1 MSPRPMAPS
10 GPPPAASASPPT
22 TTPHATPT
30 TTPHATAGAS
40 LPLPLAG
47 EGRGEGRRTA
57 PPLTLGRDRGNRTLR
72 YLALAAVA
80 IVMLY
85 PLLWLVG
92 ASFKSNAE
100 IFSSAGFWPDRL
112 DFGAYA
118 KGWKTSTEYT
128 FATYFLNSF
137 LITLPR
143 IVVTVIS
150 CVLVAYAFARF
161 EFWGRKL
168 LFSIMIA
175 TMMLPL
181 IVLRLPQY
189 LVFREIGWLDSYL
202 PLIVPSAFATDTF
215 FVFMLVQFLR
225 GIPRDME
232 EAAQIDG
239 CNALQ
244 LLWHIIV
251 PLLKPAIISVIV
263 FQFIWTMNDFMGPLI
278 YLASVEKYPVS
289 LALKMSIGA
298 TEEVEWA
305 NVIAISVVALIP
317 SVAVFFAAQKHFIE
331 GATSSGV
338 KG

>member
-1 MSPRPMAPS
+1 MSSTA
-10 GPPPAASASPPT
+10 
-22 TTPHATPT
+22 HAE
-30 TTPHATAGAS
+30 HS
-40 LPLPLAG
+40 
-47 EGRGEGRRTA
+47 
-57 PPLTLGRDRGNRTLR
+57 NRSRALLR
-72 YLALAAVA
+72 YTALLAVA
-80 IVMLY
+80 VVMLY

-92 ASFKSNAE
+92 ASFKTNAE
-100 IFSSAGFWPDRL
+100 IFTEVGFWPSSF
-112 DFGAYA
+112 DFGSYV

-137 LITLPR
+137 LITIPR

-161 EFWGRKL
+161 EFWGKKF
-168 LFSIMIA
+168 LFSVMVG

-189 LVFREIGWLDSYL
+189 LMFKELGWLDTYL

-215 FVFMLVQFLR
+215 FVFLLVQFLR

-232 EAAQIDG
+232 EAALIDG
-239 CNALQ
+239 CNSVQ

-305 NVIAISVVALIP
+305 NIIAISVVALIP
-317 SVAVFFAAQKHFIE
+317 SVVVFFMAQKHFIE
-331 GATSSGV
+331 GAASSGI

>member
-1 MSPRPMAPS
+1 M
-10 GPPPAASASPPT
+10 T
-22 TTPHATPT
+22 
-30 TTPHATAGAS
+30 
-40 LPLPLAG
+40 
-47 EGRGEGRRTA
+47 
-57 PPLTLGRDRGNRTLR
+57 LTDRAERAQLVLR
-72 YLALAAVA
+72 YLALASVG

-85 PLLWLVG
+85 PLVWLVG
-92 ASFKSNAE
+92 ASFKGNAE
-100 IFSSAGFWPDRL
+100 IFTEVGFWPSRF

-118 KGWKTSTEYT
+118 RGWKTSTEYT

-137 LITLPR
+137 LITVPR
-143 IVVTVIS
+143 IIVTVIS

-161 EFWGRKL
+161 EFWGKKI
-168 LFSIMIA
+168 LFSIMVG

-181 IVLRLPQY
+181 IILRLPQY
-189 LVFREIGWLDSYL
+189 LLFKELGWLDSYI
-202 PLIVPSAFATDTF
+202 PLILPSAFATDTF
-215 FVFMLVQFLR
+215 FVFLLVQFLR

-244 LLWHIIV
+244 MLWHIIV

-278 YLASVEKYPVS
+278 YLSTVEKYPVS

-305 NVIAISVVALIP
+305 SMIAISVVALVP
-317 SVAVFFAAQKHFIE
+317 SLLVFFMAQRHFIE
-331 GATSSGV
+331 GASSSGI

>member
-1 MSPRPMAPS
+1 MSTAHAQHAERS
-10 GPPPAASASPPT
+10 RVLLRT
-22 TTPHATPT
+22 TV
-30 TTPHATAGAS
+30 
-40 LPLPLAG
+40 LL
-47 EGRGEGRRTA
+47 
-57 PPLTLGRDRGNRTLR
+57 
-72 YLALAAVA
+72 AVA
-80 IVMLY
+80 VVMLY

-92 ASFKSNAE
+92 ASFKTNTE
-100 IFSSAGFWPDRL
+100 IFTEVGFWPSRF
-112 DFGAYA
+112 DFGSYA

-137 LITLPR
+137 LITVPR

-161 EFWGRKL
+161 EFWGKKL
-168 LFSIMIA
+168 LFSIMVG

-189 LVFREIGWLDSYL
+189 LMFKELGWLDSYL

-232 EAAQIDG
+232 EAALIDG
-239 CNALQ
+239 CNAVQMLV
-244 LLWHIIV
+244 HIIV
-251 PLLKPAIISVIV
+251 PLLKPAIISVVV

-278 YLASVEKYPVS
+278 YLSSVEKYPVS

-305 NVIAISVVALIP
+305 NVIAISVVALVP

-331 GATSSGV
+331 GAASSGI

>member
-1 MSPRPMAPS
+1 VTGAPAPVEAGSAAAAWPRYVAL
-10 GPPPAASASPPT
+10 
-22 TTPHATPT
+22 
-30 TTPHATAGAS
+30 GAVS
-40 LPLPLAG
+40 LL
-47 EGRGEGRRTA
+47 
-57 PPLTLGRDRGNRTLR
+57 
-72 YLALAAVA
+72 
-80 IVMLY
+80 MLY
-85 PLLWLVG
+85 PLIWLVG
-92 ASFKSNAE
+92 ATFKSNAE
-100 IFSSAGFWPDRL
+100 IFTEIGFWPSRFDL
-112 DFGAYA
+112 DAYA

-137 LITLPR
+137 LITIPR
-143 IVVTVIS
+143 IIVTVIS

-161 EFWGRKL
+161 EFFAKKT
-168 LFSIMIA
+168 LFGVMVA

-189 LVFREIGWLDSYL
+189 LMFREVGMLDSYW
-202 PLIVPSAFATDTF
+202 PLVLPSAFATDTF

-232 EAAQIDG
+232 EAAMIDG
-239 CNALQ
+239 CNPLQ
-244 LLWHIIV
+244 MLLYIIV

-317 SVAVFFAAQKHFIE
+317 SVAVFFAAQRYFIE
-331 GATSSGV
+331 GASSSGI

>member
-1 MSPRPMAPS
+1 VSAAPS
-10 GPPPAASASPPT
+10 PAVALPPPD
-22 TTPHATPT
+22 HAQRSR
-30 TTPHATAGAS
+30 S
-40 LPLPLAG
+40 L
-47 EGRGEGRRTA
+47 
-57 PPLTLGRDRGNRTLR
+57 LR
-72 YLALAAVA
+72 YVALLAVA
-80 IVMLY
+80 VVMLY

-92 ASFKSNAE
+92 ASFKSNSE
-100 IFSSAGFWPDRL
+100 IFTEVGFWPNRF

-137 LITLPR
+137 LITIPR
-143 IVVTVIS
+143 IAVTVVS

-161 EFWGRKL
+161 DFWGKKF
-168 LFSIMIA
+168 LFAVMVG

-189 LVFREIGWLDSYL
+189 LMFKELGWLDTYL
-202 PLIVPSAFATDTF
+202 PLILPSAFATDTF

-232 EAAQIDG
+232 EAALIDG

-244 LLWHIIV
+244 LLLYIIV
-251 PLLKPAIISVIV
+251 PLLKPAIISVVV

-317 SVAVFFAAQKHFIE
+317 SVAVFFMAQKHFIE
-331 GATSSGV
+331 GASSSGI

>member
-1 MSPRPMAPS
+1 MS
-10 GPPPAASASPPT
+10 AAAEMNERAVGDDGR
-22 TTPHATPT
+22 TPW
-30 TTPHATAGAS
+30 
-40 LPLPLAG
+40 
-47 EGRGEGRRTA
+47 
-57 PPLTLGRDRGNRTLR
+57 LR
-72 YLALAAVA
+72 YLMLGATA

-92 ASFKSNAE
+92 ASFKSNSE
-100 IFSSAGFWPDRL
+100 IFTSAGFWPSKFSL
-112 DFGAYA
+112 DAYA

-137 LITLPR
+137 LITIPR
-143 IVVTVIS
+143 IIVTVIS

-161 EFWGRKL
+161 EFWGKKI
-168 LFSIMIA
+168 LFSIMVG

-189 LVFREIGWLDSYL
+189 LVFRELGWLDSYL

-232 EAAQIDG
+232 EAALIDG

-305 NVIAISVVALIP
+305 NVIAISR
-317 SVAVFFAAQKHFIE
+317 SR
-331 GATSSGV
+331 
-338 KG
+338 

>member
-1 MSPRPMAPS
+1 VRAHANTPRS
-10 GPPPAASASPPT
+10 SQ
-22 TTPHATPT
+22 
-30 TTPHATAGAS
+30 

-47 EGRGEGRRTA
+47 EGGGEGRGRGTS
-57 PPLTLGRDRGNRTLR
+57 PTLILGRDRGNRTLR
-72 YLALAAVA
+72 YLALGAVA
-80 IVMLY
+80 ILMLY
-85 PLLWLVG
+85 PLLWLIG

-100 IFSSAGFWPDRL
+100 IFSSAGFWPDRF
-112 DFGAYA
+112 DFDAYA

-137 LITLPR
+137 LITIPR
-143 IVVTVIS
+143 IIVTVIS

-251 PLLKPAIISVIV
+251 PLLKPAIISVVV

>member
-1 MSPRPMAPS
+1 MSQ
-10 GPPPAASASPPT
+10 ASESSSLSDQASRTQTLVRT
-22 TTPHATPT
+22 TLLL
-30 TTPHATAGAS
+30 S
-40 LPLPLAG
+40 V
-47 EGRGEGRRTA
+47 
-57 PPLTLGRDRGNRTLR
+57 
-72 YLALAAVA
+72 AV
-80 IVMLY
+80 VMLY

-92 ASFKSNAE
+92 ASFKSNAQ
-100 IFSSAGFWPDRL
+100 IFSEVGFWPQSFDL
-112 DFGAYA
+112 NAYA

-128 FATYFLNSF
+128 FATYFANSF
-137 LITLPR
+137 LITVPR
-143 IVVTVIS
+143 IAVTVVS
-150 CVLVAYAFARF
+150 CVLVAYGFARF
-161 EFWGRKL
+161 EFFGKKL
-168 LFSIMIA
+168 LFSIMVG

-189 LVFREIGWLDSYL
+189 LMFKELGWLDTYL
-202 PLIVPSAFATDTF
+202 PLILPSAFATDTF

-232 EAAQIDG
+232 EAAVIDG

-263 FQFIWTMNDFMGPLI
+263 FQFIWTMNDFMGPLV

-317 SVAVFFAAQKHFIE
+317 SVLVFFMAQRHFIE
-331 GATSSGV
+331 GASSSGI

>member
-1 MSPRPMAPS
+1 MQAELNLAER
-10 GPPPAASASPPT
+10 ASSDAYANELQRKEKIS
-22 TTPHATPT
+22 
-30 TTPHATAGAS
+30 
-40 LPLPLAG
+40 
-47 EGRGEGRRTA
+47 
-57 PPLTLGRDRGNRTLR
+57 
-72 YLALAAVA
+72 AAVRYGVLLVMGL
-80 IVMLY
+80 VMLY
-85 PLLWLVG
+85 PMIWLVG
-92 ASFKSNAE
+92 ASFKTNAE
-100 IFSSAGFWPDRL
+100 VFTEIGFWPSRF
-112 DFGAYA
+112 DFSAYA

-137 LITLPR
+137 LIIIPKV
-143 IVVTVIS
+143 IVTVIS

-161 EFWGRKL
+161 EFWGKKF
-168 LFSIMIA
+168 LFSVMVG

-181 IVLRLPQY
+181 IILRLPQY
-189 LVFREIGWLDSYL
+189 LMFKEFGWVDTYL

-244 LLWHIIV
+244 LLWHILI
-251 PLLKPAIISVIV
+251 PILKPALISVVV
-263 FQFIWTMNDFMGPLI
+263 FQFIWSMNDFMGPLI
-278 YLASVEKYPVS
+278 YLSSVENYPVS

-305 NVIAISVVALIP
+305 SVIAISVVALIP
-317 SVAVFFAAQKHFIE
+317 SLVVFFLAQRHCIE
-331 GATSSGV
+331 GAASSGI

>member
-1 MSPRPMAPS
+1 MS
-10 GPPPAASASPPT
+10 GAAADGLEQADST
-22 TTPHATPT
+22 
-30 TTPHATAGAS
+30 
-40 LPLPLAG
+40 
-47 EGRGEGRRTA
+47 RWV
-57 PPLTLGRDRGNRTLR
+57 R
-72 YLALAAVA
+72 YLVLALVA
-80 IVMLY
+80 FVMLY
-85 PLLWLVG
+85 PLLWLIG
-92 ASFKSNAE
+92 ASFKSNQQ
-100 IFSSAGFWPDRL
+100 IFTEVGFWPQSI
-112 DFGAYA
+112 DFKSYA
-118 KGWKTSTEYT
+118 KGWKTSSEYT

-137 LITLPR
+137 LITIPR
-143 IVVTVIS
+143 IIVTVIS

-161 EFWGRKL
+161 DFWGKKF
-168 LFSIMIA
+168 LFSVMVA

-189 LVFREIGWLDSYL
+189 LVFRELGWLDSYL
-202 PLIVPSAFATDTF
+202 PMIVPSAFATDTF
-215 FVFMLVQFLR
+215 FIFMLVQFLR
-225 GIPRDME
+225 SIPRDME

-239 CNALQ
+239 CNSLQ

-251 PLLKPAIISVIV
+251 PMLKPAIISVIV

-317 SVAVFFAAQKHFIE
+317 SVAVFFAAQRHFIE
-331 GATSSGV
+331 GATSSGI

>member
-1 MSPRPMAPS
+1 VSPAPS
-10 GPPPAASASPPT
+10 YAERAAT
-22 TTPHATPT
+22 LWRY
-30 TTPHATAGAS
+30 TA
-40 LPLPLAG
+40 LL
-47 EGRGEGRRTA
+47 
-57 PPLTLGRDRGNRTLR
+57 
-72 YLALAAVA
+72 AVA
-80 IVMLY
+80 VLMLY
-85 PLLWLVG
+85 PLAWLVG
-92 ASFKSNAE
+92 ATFKSNAE
-100 IFSSAGFWPDRL
+100 IFTSVGLWPSRL
-112 DFGAYA
+112 DFGAYV
-118 KGWKTSTEYT
+118 KGWKTSTEFT

-137 LITLPR
+137 AIVIPR

-161 EFWGRKL
+161 EFWGKKT
-168 LFSIMIA
+168 LFAVMVG

-181 IVLRLPQY
+181 IILRLPQY
-189 LVFREIGWLDSYL
+189 LMFREFGWLDTYA

-244 LLWHIIV
+244 MLWHIIV
-251 PLLKPAIISVIV
+251 PLLKPAIIAVVV

-278 YLASVEKYPVS
+278 YLSTVENYPVS

-305 NVIAISVVALIP
+305 NVIAISVVSLIP
-317 SVAVFFAAQKHFIE
+317 SVAVFFMAQRYFIE
-331 GATSSGV
+331 GAASSGI

>member
-1 MSPRPMAPS
+1 MSTAHAQHAERS
-10 GPPPAASASPPT
+10 RVLLRT
-22 TTPHATPT
+22 TV
-30 TTPHATAGAS
+30 
-40 LPLPLAG
+40 LL
-47 EGRGEGRRTA
+47 
-57 PPLTLGRDRGNRTLR
+57 
-72 YLALAAVA
+72 AVA
-80 IVMLY
+80 VVMLY

-92 ASFKSNAE
+92 ASFKTNTE
-100 IFSSAGFWPDRL
+100 IFTEVGFWPSRF
-112 DFGAYA
+112 DFGSYA

-137 LITLPR
+137 LITVPR
-143 IVVTVIS
+143 IIVTVIS

-161 EFWGRKL
+161 EFWGKKL
-168 LFSIMIA
+168 LFSIMVG

-189 LVFREIGWLDSYL
+189 LMFKELGWLDSYL

-232 EAAQIDG
+232 EAALIDG
-239 CNALQ
+239 CNAVQ
-244 LLWHIIV
+244 MLWHIIV

-278 YLASVEKYPVS
+278 YLSSVEKYPVS

-305 NVIAISVVALIP
+305 NVIAISVVALVP
-317 SVAVFFAAQKHFIE
+317 SVAVFFMAQKHFIE
-331 GATSSGV
+331 GASSSGI

>member
-1 MSPRPMAPS
+1 MN
-10 GPPPAASASPPT
+10 
-22 TTPHATPT
+22 
-30 TTPHATAGAS
+30 TALAHHERGAK
-40 LPLPLAG
+40 L
-47 EGRGEGRRTA
+47 
-57 PPLTLGRDRGNRTLR
+57 LR
-72 YLALAAVA
+72 YTALLAMAVL
-80 IVMLY
+80 MLY

-92 ASFKSNAE
+92 ASFKSNVE
-100 IFSSAGFWPDRL
+100 IFSEVGFLPSRL
-112 DFGAYA
+112 DFSAYV

-137 LITLPR
+137 AITVPR
-143 IVVTVIS
+143 IIVTVVS

-161 EFWGRKL
+161 DFWGKKL
-168 LFSIMIA
+168 LFSIMVG

-189 LVFREIGWLDSYL
+189 LMFKELGWLDTYL
-202 PLIVPSAFATDTF
+202 PLILPSAFATDTF

-232 EAAQIDG
+232 EAALCDG

-244 LLWHIIV
+244 LLLYIIV
-251 PLLKPAIISVIV
+251 PLLKPAIISVVV

-305 NVIAISVVALIP
+305 NVIAISVVALVP
-317 SVAVFFAAQKHFIE
+317 SVAVFFMAQKHFIE
-331 GATSSGV
+331 GAASSGI

>member
-1 MSPRPMAPS
+1 MSAVPAPLATAAN
-10 GPPPAASASPPT
+10 PPPAQTRAERVQT
-22 TTPHATPT
+22 FVRY
-30 TTPHATAGAS
+30 TA
-40 LPLPLAG
+40 LLLV
-47 EGRGEGRRTA
+47 
-57 PPLTLGRDRGNRTLR
+57 
-72 YLALAAVA
+72 AV
-80 IVMLY
+80 VMLY
-85 PLLWLVG
+85 PLLWLIG

-100 IFSSAGFWPDRL
+100 IFTEVGFWPSSFSL
-112 DFGAYA
+112 DSYL

-137 LITLPR
+137 IITVPR
-143 IVVTVIS
+143 IIVTVIS

-161 EFWGRKL
+161 EFWGKK
-168 LFSIMIA
+168 FWFAVMVG

-189 LVFREIGWLDSYL
+189 LMFKELGWLDTYL
-202 PLIVPSAFATDTF
+202 PLIVPSALATDTF
-215 FVFMLVQFLR
+215 FVFLLVQFLR

-232 EAAQIDG
+232 EAALIDG
-239 CNALQ
+239 CNSVQ

-317 SVAVFFAAQKHFIE
+317 SVAVFFMAQKHFIE
-331 GATSSGV
+331 GAASSGI

>member
-1 MSPRPMAPS
+1 MPARKTRARNDASDEHAMSTA
-10 GPPPAASASPPT
+10 
-22 TTPHATPT
+22 HAE
-30 TTPHATAGAS
+30 HAERS
-40 LPLPLAG
+40 
-47 EGRGEGRRTA
+47 
-57 PPLTLGRDRGNRTLR
+57 RTLLR
-72 YLALAAVA
+72 TTALLAVA
-80 IVMLY
+80 VLMLY

-92 ASFKSNAE
+92 ASFKTNTE
-100 IFSSAGFWPDRL
+100 IFTEVGFWPSRF
-112 DFGAYA
+112 DFSGFI

-137 LITLPR
+137 LITVPR
-143 IVVTVIS
+143 IIVTVIS

-161 EFWGRKL
+161 EFWGKKL
-168 LFSIMIA
+168 LFSIMVG

-189 LVFREIGWLDSYL
+189 LMFKEIGWLDSYL

-232 EAAQIDG
+232 EAALIDG
-239 CNALQ
+239 CNAVQ
-244 LLWHIIV
+244 MLLYIIV

-278 YLASVEKYPVS
+278 YLSSVEKYPVS

-317 SVAVFFAAQKHFIE
+317 SVAVFFMAQKHFIE
-331 GATSSGV
+331 GASSSGI

>member
-1 MSPRPMAPS
+1 MS
-10 GPPPAASASPPT
+10 AA
-22 TTPHATPT
+22 
-30 TTPHATAGAS
+30 ATA
-40 LPLPLAG
+40 
-47 EGRGEGRRTA
+47 TA
-57 PPLTLGRDRGNRTLR
+57 DPDRGKKLIRFT
-72 YLALAAVA
+72 ALLCVAV
-80 IVMLY
+80 VMLY

-100 IFSSAGFWPDRL
+100 IYTEAGFWPEH
-112 DFGAYA
+112 FSFSAYA

-137 LITLPR
+137 AIVVPR

-161 EFWGRKL
+161 EFWGKKL
-168 LFSIMIA
+168 LFSIMVG

-189 LVFREIGWLDSYL
+189 LMFRELGWLDTYL
-202 PLIVPSAFATDTF
+202 PLILPSAFATDTF

-232 EAAQIDG
+232 EAAMIDG

-251 PLLKPAIISVIV
+251 PLLKPAIISVVV

-305 NVIAISVVALIP
+305 NVIAISVVALVP

-331 GATSSGV
+331 GAASSGI

>member
-1 MSPRPMAPS
+1 MIDALDDPS
-10 GPPPAASASPPT
+10 ARGRVLLRT
-22 TTPHATPT
+22 T
-30 TTPHATAGAS
+30 
-40 LPLPLAG
+40 
-47 EGRGEGRRTA
+47 
-57 PPLTLGRDRGNRTLR
+57 
-72 YLALAAVA
+72 ALLAVA
-80 IVMLY
+80 VVMLY

-92 ASFKSNAE
+92 ASFKGNAE
-100 IFSSAGFWPDRL
+100 IFSEVGFWPSRF
-112 DFGAYA
+112 DFSAYA

-128 FATYFLNSF
+128 FATYFINSF
-137 LITLPR
+137 LITIPR
-143 IVVTVIS
+143 IIVTVIS

-161 EFWGRKL
+161 EFWGRKF
-168 LFSIMIA
+168 LFGVMVG

-189 LVFREIGWLDSYL
+189 LMFKQIGWLDSYL

-232 EAAQIDG
+232 EAAVIDG

-251 PLLKPAIISVIV
+251 PLLKPAIISVVV

-317 SVAVFFAAQKHFIE
+317 SVVVFFMAQKHFIE
-331 GATSSGV
+331 GASSSGI